1 MRSFPSTRS
10 ARFRALAC
18 ATVLLA
24 SAATA
29 VPQAAADDLKKRER
43 AVQGQVRG
51 AQGELNESS
60 KALSAAAA
68 RLQKARAS
76 LSAAE
81 SRLATAQD
89 GVTRAARL
97 DTVMQQRL
105 QVAERRLAAARVAL
119 DTARKR
125 VIEQRAAI
133 GELAADNY
141 ANGDPALMGLS
152 AMLNSEDVAEVTS
165 QLNTVDSLMSRQTT
179 MLTDLKQARAQM
191 VTEKKKVEQATAAV
205 AEQRRDA
212 RANLVRQQGLERSA
226 AEARAAVGTMV
237 TRSRAAE
244 SEAVRAR
251 AGDAKQLAVL
261 KQQENRIKAL
271 IRERSQ
277 RQRGGFR
284 GDDGGFL
291 LQPVPGAVT
300 SFFGYRKHPIFGY
313 MGLHDGT
320 DFSAP
325 CGTANRAVAAGT
337 VISTSWSEVYGNR
350 LYLDVGQVNGKNMTV
365 VYNHL
370 SSYSVSNGERVS
382 RGETVGSSGDT
393 GWSTGCHLH
402 FTVLLDGS
410 PVNPMNYF

>member
-10 ARFRALAC
+10 ARFRAVAC

-24 SAATA
+24 GVATV
-29 VPQAAADDLKKRER
+29 VPQAAAEDLKQRER

-68 RLQKARAS
+68 RLDRARTA
-76 LSAAE
+76 LGAA
-81 SRLATAQD
+81 QQ
-89 GVTRAARL
+89 RL
-97 DTVMQQRL
+97 DTARTGVARAVRTDTLMQQRL
-105 QVAERRLAAARVAL
+105 QVAEQRLAVARVAL

-125 VIEQRAAI
+125 VVEQRAEI
-133 GELAADNY
+133 GGLAADNY

-152 AMLNSEDVAEVTS
+152 AMLNSEDLAEVTS

-179 MLTDLKQARAQM
+179 LLADLNQARARM
-191 VTEKKKVEQATAAV
+191 VAEEKLVEQATAAV

-212 RANLVRQQGLERSA
+212 RANLVRMQSLERSA
-226 AEARAAVGTMV
+226 VVARAEVGTMV
-237 TRSRAAE
+237 ARSRAAQA
-244 SEAVRAR
+244 EAARAR
-251 AGDAKQLAVL
+251 AADAEQLAVL
-261 KQQENRIKAL
+261 KQQEDRIKAHIL
-271 IRERSQ
+271 ERSR
-277 RQRGGFR
+277 RQSGGFR

-291 LQPVPGAVT
+291 LAPVPGSVT
-300 SFFGYRKHPIFGY
+300 SPYGYREHPIYGY
-313 MGLHDGT
+313 SGPHDGT

-325 CGTANRAVAAGT
+325 CGTPNRAVAAGT

-350 LYLDVGQVNGKNMTV
+350 LYLDVGQVNGQNMTV
-365 VYNHL
+365 IYNHL
-370 SSYSVSNGERVS
+370 SSYSVSSGERVS
-382 RGETVGSSGDT
+382 RGETVGSSGTT

-410 PVNPMNYF
+410 PVNPMNYL